1 VAEAIRG
8 IIEKLREKIVEKGV
22 GGGIAGLS
30 LVLNDVVYE
39 NVAFIHKYL
48 GNLRQAKDCVIP
60 LGYGAV
66 GLGFNLMGADESLTV
81 GIASGLKGVFDALV
95 FKKPFAFAKDPST
108 IQVYNLDPNDTIQVI
123 VDGSAVTFATAPMTD
138 SNGNATITLPTAMSS
153 GKHEIIV
160 KTSKKAFYGAVA
172 V

>member
-1 VAEAIRG
+1 VAEALRNF
-8 IIEKLREKIVEKGV
+8 IEKLKEKAV
-22 GGGIAGLS
+22 GSGIASLS
-30 LVLNDVVYE
+30 LVLNDVAYE

-48 GNLRQAKDCVIP
+48 GYLRQAKDCIVP
-60 LGYGAV
+60 LAYGGI
-66 GLGFNLMGADESLTV
+66 GLGLNLMGAEESLTV

-108 IQVYNLDPNDTIQVI
+108 LQVYNLDPNAEVQVI
-123 VDGSAVTFATAPMTD
+123 IDGSAVSFATAPKTD
-138 SNGNATITLPTAMSS
+138 SNGNATITLPSALAS

-160 KTSKKAFYGAVA
+160 KTTKKAFYGVVA

>member
-1 VAEAIRG
+1 VAEALRG
-8 IIEKLREKIVEKGV
+8 IIEKIREKAIGS
-22 GGGIAGLS
+22 GIAGLS
-30 LVLNDVVYE
+30 LVLNDVMYE
-39 NVAFIHKYL
+39 NIAFVHKYL
-48 GNLRQAKDCVIP
+48 GYLRQAKDCVVP

-66 GLGFNLMGADESLTV
+66 GLGFNLMGSDEALTV

-138 SNGNATITLPTAMSS
+138 SNGNATITLPSALAS